1 MRVGILG
8 SGPMGGNLGTL
19 AFSRQYKTWGDA
31 PPLAAANRIDL
42 TTTNVS
48 ELTVNPYRA
57 KDNCRVD
64 WHVTSD
70 GPLTIHMIGCN
81 RVIHVP

>member
-1 MRVGILG
+1 MVG
-8 SGPMGGNLGTL
+8 
-19 AFSRQYKTWGDA
+19 
-31 PPLAAANRIDL
+31 RIWP

-57 KDNCRVD
+57 KGNCRVD